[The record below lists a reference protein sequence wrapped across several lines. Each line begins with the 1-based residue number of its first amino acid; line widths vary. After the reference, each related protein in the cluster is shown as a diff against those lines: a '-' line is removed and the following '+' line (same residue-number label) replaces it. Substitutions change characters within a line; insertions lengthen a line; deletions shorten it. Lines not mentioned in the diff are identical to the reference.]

1 MVYTNFSFYD
11 LTEQWFLR
19 TIPNRKSLRI
29 NHVYWCL
36 RKVRLE
42 PWMLY
47 TQEPAVSERPTGW
60 GFVSEAKLLKLS
72 SYGVW

>member
-42 PWMLY
+42 PWRKHYQFLILIQNPHSNQV
-47 TQEPAVSERPTGW
+47 TECKFLDPGGGHDA
-60 GFVSEAKLLKLS
+60 
-72 SYGVW
+72 